1 MPLPIGT
8 PKTKYQLENQ
18 ADTTYKDNGST
29 DLTRTRGVDVRQFI
43 ADLLAS
49 VDFGFDLIENTQ
61 YPPIIGVK
69 LDKERHYFADTSSLT
84 PVTDPTLK
92 VTATD
97 SINGGSAKLFS
108 QATSTPAM
116 NYTGFT
122 QVFESFEP
130 YDTTKINVYEF
141 ICIKV
146 GTFTYLQAYRYV
158 LNP

>member
-8 PKTKYQLENQ
+8 PKSKFQLENQ
-18 ADTTYKDNGST
+18 ADSTYKDNGST

-61 YPPIIGVK
+61 YQPLIGVK
-69 LDKERHYFADTSSLT
+69 LDKERHYFATISSLS
-84 PVTDPTLK
+84 PVSDTNLTIR
-92 VTATD
+92 AND

-108 QATSTPAM
+108 QATSEPTL
-116 NYTGFT
+116 NYLGFT

-130 YDTTKINVYEF
+130 YDTAKINVYEF
-141 ICIKV
+141 VCIKV
-146 GTFTYLQAYRYV
+146 GLFTYLQAYRYV